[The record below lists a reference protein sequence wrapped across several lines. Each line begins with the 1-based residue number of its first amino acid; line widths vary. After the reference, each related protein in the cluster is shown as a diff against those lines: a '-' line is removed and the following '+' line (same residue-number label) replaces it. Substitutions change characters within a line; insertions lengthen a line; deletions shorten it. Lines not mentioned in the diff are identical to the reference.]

1 MIKLFLT
8 LLLFGTSP
16 ALFALTIAGVNVP
29 DSAQVAGQSL
39 RLNGAGT
46 RLMAGIFKV
55 YVVALYL
62 PEPQHTPEAVFAEG
76 QNKRL
81 VLHLLFNVSTQQLLD
96 ATQQLLIENHSAL
109 EMKALSALWH
119 TFAHLFKQRT
129 EMNAGDEIVLDF
141 VSNQG
146 CQVSVNGQLVG
157 QVSEQKFMRALL
169 KVWLGEHPAQANL
182 KQQLLGA
189 EASNVAP

>member
-8 LLLFGTSP
+8 LLLFSTSP
-16 ALFALTIAGVNVP
+16 SLFALTIAGVNIP

-39 RLNGAGT
+39 SLNGAGT
-46 RLMAGIFKV
+46 RLMAGMFNV

-62 PEPQHTPEAVFAEG
+62 PEPQHTPEAVFAETL
-76 QNKRL
+76 NKRL
-81 VLHLLFNVSTQQLLD
+81 VLHLLFNVRTQQLLD
-96 ATQQLLIENHSAL
+96 ATQQLLSENHSAL
-109 EMKALSALWH
+109 EIKALAASWN
-119 TFAHLFKQRT
+119 TFTQLFNQHT
-129 EMNAGDEIVLDF
+129 EMNSNDEIVLDF

-146 CQVSVNGQLVG
+146 CNVSLNGAFLG
-157 QVSEQKFMRALL
+157 QISEQKFMRAIL

-189 EASNVAP
+189 ETSHATP